1 MIPFMEV
8 VDRSLTGPYCIQEDF
23 DLKVFV
29 PKLREMI
36 NKYKIKFDPDI
47 PIPWDDD
54 LADRV
59 FQAAVEFYAGVGTY
73 CIDTER
79 IIKFS
84 ELEILEG
91 LKTAPFQ
98 PTFGEGK
105 DCKRLLPRKPESE
118 TPPWCFLGAAG
129 APVSS
134 EEIFFKVMEG
144 YGSIPLV
151 DSITTPTLTTIGGRQ
166 IRAQSPLEV
175 LASIRSSMLSREAL
189 CMAGR
194 PGLPIMNS
202 IATSISD
209 TAKIAGSQF
218 GLRPSDGW
226 LIGSIAEMK
235 VNFQR
240 LNEVAFVLSL
250 GGRVCAESGPLL
262 GGYCGGAEGV
272 AIANVAY
279 HLHCIL
285 VLRGSCQVTFPLHYH
300 TVCTSSRDLLW
311 AVSVSSQAISRNS
324 HFAFFTIPNTASG
337 PVEEMCFYET
347 AAIVT
352 SLVVSGSS
360 LEALGVYRNATV
372 DLQTPQGPEFASE
385 IAHAVRGM
393 TRKEANE
400 IVKRLLAFYEH
411 LINHPPIGKRY
422 QESYDVRTGK
432 PFDETERLY
441 QRMKKE
447 FVSMGFRFRDG
458 LE

>member
-1 MIPFMEV
+1 MIPFIEV
-8 VDRSLTGPYCIQEDF
+8 IDRSLTGPYCLQEEF
-23 DLKVFV
+23 DLNVFV
-29 PKLREMI
+29 PKLREVTR
-36 NKYKIKFDPDI
+36 KYKIKFDPEI

-54 LADRV
+54 MADRV
-59 FQAAVEFYAGVGTY
+59 FQAAVEFYTQIGTY

-84 ELEILEG
+84 ESEILEG
-91 LKTAPFQ
+91 LKTAPLE
-98 PTFGEGK
+98 PTFGEGR

-118 TPPWCFLGAAG
+118 IPPWCFLGAAG

-134 EEIFFKVMEG
+134 EEIFSKVLQG
-144 YGSIPLV
+144 YASIPLV
-151 DSITTPTLTTIGGRQ
+151 DSITTPTLTTINGRQ
-166 IRAQSPLEV
+166 IRAASPLEV
-175 LASIRSSMLSREAL
+175 LACMRSSLLSREVL
-189 CMAGR
+189 SIAGR
-194 PGLPIMNS
+194 PGLPLMNS
-202 IATSISD
+202 IATSVTD

-218 GLRPSDGW
+218 GLRSSDGW

-285 VLRGSCQVTFPLHYH
+285 VLRGSCQVTFPLHYQ

-311 AVSVSSQAISRNS
+311 VVSVSSQAISRNS

-360 LEALGVYRNATV
+360 LEALGVYKNATV

-385 IAHAVRGM
+385 IAHAVPGM
-393 TRKEANE
+393 GRKEAND
-400 IVKRLLAFYEH
+400 IVKRLLSIYENRIH
-411 LINHPPIGKRY
+411 HPPVGKRY
-422 QESYDVRTGK
+422 QESYDVKTGR
-432 PFDETERLY
+432 PFDDTTRLY
-441 QRMKKE
+441 QRMKRE
-447 FVSMGFRFRDG
+447 MVSFGFKFRY
-458 LE
+458 

>member
-1 MIPFMEV
+1 MIPFIEV
-8 VDRSLTGPYCIQEDF
+8 IDRSLTGPYCVQEEF
-23 DLKVFV
+23 DLNIFV
-29 PKLREMI
+29 PKLREVTT
-36 NKYKIKFDPDI
+36 KYKIKFDPEM

-59 FQAAVEFYAGVGTY
+59 FQAAVEFYAQVGTY

-79 IIKFS
+79 IIRFS
-84 ELEILEG
+84 ESEILEG
-91 LKTAPFQ
+91 LKTAPFE
-98 PTFGEGK
+98 PAFGEGR

-118 TPPWCFLGAAG
+118 IPPWCFLGAAG

-134 EEIFFKVMEG
+134 EEIFSQVMQG
-144 YGSIPLV
+144 YASIPLV
-151 DSITTPTLTTIGGRQ
+151 DSITTPTLTTINGRQ
-166 IRAQSPLEV
+166 IRAGSPLEV
-175 LASIRSSMLSREAL
+175 LACIRSSMLSREAVST
-189 CMAGR
+189 AGR
-194 PGLPIMNS
+194 PGLPLMNS
-202 IATSISD
+202 IATAVTD
-209 TAKIAGSQF
+209 KAKIAGSQF

-250 GGRVCAESGPLL
+250 GGRICAESGPLL

-285 VLRGSCQVTFPLHYH
+285 VLRGCCQVTFPLHYQ

-311 AVSVSSQAISRNS
+311 VVSVSSQAISRNS
-324 HFAFFTIPNTASG
+324 HFALFTIPNTASG

-360 LEALGVYRNATV
+360 LEALGVYKNASV

-385 IAHAVRGM
+385 IAYAVPGM
-393 TRKEANE
+393 GRKEAND
-400 IVKRLLAFYEH
+400 IVKRLLSIYENQ
-411 LINHPPIGKRY
+411 IDHPPVGKRY
-422 QESYDVRTGK
+422 QESYDIKTGK
-432 PFDETERLY
+432 PFEETTHLY
-441 QRMKKE
+441 HRMKRE
-447 FVSMGFRFRDG
+447 IASFGFKFRY
-458 LE
+458 

>member
-1 MIPFMEV
+1 MIPFIEV
-8 VDRSLTGPYCIQEDF
+8 IDRSLTGPYCLQTEF
-23 DLKVFV
+23 DLDVFV
-29 PKLREMI
+29 PKLREVAR
-36 NKYKIKFDPDI
+36 KYKIKFNPDM

-59 FQAAVEFYAGVGTY
+59 FQAAVEFYSQVGTY

-84 ELEILEG
+84 ESEILEG
-91 LKTAPFQ
+91 LKTAPFE
-98 PTFGEGK
+98 PTFGEGR

-118 TPPWCFLGAAG
+118 IPPWCFLGAAG

-134 EEIFFKVMEG
+134 EEIFLKVMQG
-144 YGSIPLV
+144 YASIPLV
-151 DSITTPTLTTIGGRQ
+151 DSITTPTLTTINGRQ
-166 IRAQSPLEV
+166 IRASSPLEI
-175 LASIRSSMLSREAL
+175 LACIRSSMLSKEAL
-189 CMAGR
+189 SIAGR
-194 PGLPIMNS
+194 PGLPLMNS
-202 IATSISD
+202 IATSVTD

-250 GGRVCAESGPLL
+250 GGRVCAESGPLF

-285 VLRGSCQVTFPLHYH
+285 VLRGSCQVTFPLHYQ

-311 AVSVSSQAISRNS
+311 VVSVSSQAISRNS

-360 LEALGVYRNATV
+360 LEALGVYKNATV

-385 IAHAVRGM
+385 IAHAVPGM
-393 TRKEANE
+393 GRKEAND
-400 IVKRLLAFYEH
+400 IVKHLLSIYENR
-411 LINHPPIGKRY
+411 INNPPIGKRY
-422 QESYDVRTGK
+422 QESYDVKTGR
-432 PFDETERLY
+432 PFDDTKRLY
-441 QRMKKE
+441 QRMKRE
-447 FVSMGFRFRDG
+447 TTSFGFKFRY
-458 LE
+458 

>member
-1 MIPFMEV
+1 MIPFIEV
-8 VDRSLTGPYCIQEDF
+8 IDRSLTGPYSLQEEF
-23 DLKVFV
+23 DLNVFV
-29 PKLREMI
+29 PKLREVTT
-36 NKYKIKFDPDI
+36 KYKIKFDPDM

-59 FQAAVEFYAGVGTY
+59 FQAAVEFYSQVGTY

-84 ELEILEG
+84 VSEILEG
-91 LKTAPFQ
+91 LNTAPFE
-98 PTFGEGK
+98 PTFGEGRDYK
-105 DCKRLLPRKPESE
+105 KLLPRKPESE
-118 TPPWCFLGAAG
+118 IPPWCFLGAAG

-134 EEIFFKVMEG
+134 EEIFLKVMQG
-144 YGSIPLV
+144 YASIPLV
-151 DSITTPTLTTIGGRQ
+151 DSITTPTLTTINGRQ
-166 IRAQSPLEV
+166 IRASSPLEI
-175 LASIRSSMLSREAL
+175 LACIRSSMLSREAL
-189 CMAGR
+189 SIAGR
-194 PGLPIMNS
+194 SGLPLMNS
-202 IATSISD
+202 IATSVTD

-250 GGRVCAESGPLL
+250 GGRICAESGPLL

-285 VLRGSCQVTFPLHYH
+285 VLRGSCQVTFPLHYQ

-311 AVSVSSQAISRNS
+311 VVSVSSQAISRNS

-360 LEALGVYRNATV
+360 LEALGVYKNATV

-385 IAHAVRGM
+385 IAHAVPGM
-393 TRKEANE
+393 GRKEAND
-400 IVKRLLAFYEH
+400 IVKHLLSIYENR
-411 LINHPPIGKRY
+411 INNPPIGKRY
-422 QESYDVRTGK
+422 QESYDVKTGR
-432 PFDETERLY
+432 PFDDTKRLY
-441 QRMKKE
+441 QRIKRE
-447 FVSMGFRFRDG
+447 TASFGFKFRY
-458 LE
+458 